1 MIKWRRYGPRLHPRI
16 FAKLNNTLHDI
27 LDAIPEGVIL
37 IDDTGTIQYFNSGAE
52 RLFGYPRAEVI
63 GRNIKILMPPL
74 DREAHDQYL
83 SSYLRTGIRKI
94 IGLGR
99 EVTAQ
104 RKDSSAFPIFLS
116 IGEMRFGE
124 RRMFVGI
131 AQDLTSRRQV
141 EQKLLTLSSAI
152 DQSPNAVLIS
162 NKDGVI
168 EYVNESFVRLT
179 GYDANELVGQN
190 PRLLRSGHTDRDQYR
205 HLWHAILNG
214 REWHGEIED
223 RRKGGA
229 LYWAKQTITPLRDA
243 LGQITHYLAI
253 QEDITALKRQ
263 QEALAES
270 EERFRNVADMTG
282 EWLWEQDQEGRY
294 TYSSAAVIGIL
305 GYTPEEIIGK
315 SYLELQCPSDPAL
328 VPSNPTLPYFRL
340 VNQYRHKSGRIVFTE
355 SSGAPILGDPG
366 EILRWRGVDHD
377 ITERKAFEDAL
388 RLRNRAM
395 ESLRVGVAICDARV
409 PGFPNIYVNPALCQI
424 TGYASEELIGQNT
437 RLLRG
442 PETDPETIDRINRA
456 LELGRDYEA
465 TVRSYRKG
473 GVAFW
478 NELFIS
484 PVADENGNITHYV
497 EIHTDVTE
505 RRKAEE
511 NQQQLELAKRIQL
524 SLLPDAPLR
533 LSAAQ
538 IAGVCVPA
546 THIGGDY
553 FDFFENS
560 TTIVITIADVS
571 GHSVGAALLM
581 TGLRS
586 ALRLETRIRGANG
599 ASPATILRELNEVL
613 YDDLNKTESFITMFF
628 TKYEPHTGL
637 LHYANAGHNQALVL
651 RASTNEC
658 LSLDSE
664 GLILGALQNVEF
676 EEKSIQLFAGDL
688 LTLYTDGVNEA
699 RNPQGEFF
707 GIERLRAELLRHRD
721 LPPDEQVSRI
731 LAEVQAFCADYPLAD
746 DVAIVIMKALERSI
760 SLG

>member
-409 PGFPNIYVNPALCQI
+409 
-424 TGYASEELIGQNT
+424 
-437 RLLRG
+437 
-442 PETDPETIDRINRA
+442 
-456 LELGRDYEA
+456 
-465 TVRSYRKG
+465 
-473 GVAFW
+473 
-478 NELFIS
+478 
-484 PVADENGNITHYV
+484 
-497 EIHTDVTE
+497 
-505 RRKAEE
+505 
-511 NQQQLELAKRIQL
+511 
-524 SLLPDAPLR
+524 LR
-533 LSAAQ
+533 L
-538 IAGVCVPA
+538 P
-546 THIGGDY
+546 
-553 FDFFENS
+553 
-560 TTIVITIADVS
+560 
-571 GHSVGAALLM
+571 
-581 TGLRS
+581 
-586 ALRLETRIRGANG
+586 
-599 ASPATILRELNEVL
+599 
-613 YDDLNKTESFITMFF
+613 
-628 TKYEPHTGL
+628 
-637 LHYANAGHNQALVL
+637 
-651 RASTNEC
+651 
-658 LSLDSE
+658 
-664 GLILGALQNVEF
+664 
-676 EEKSIQLFAGDL
+676 
-688 LTLYTDGVNEA
+688 
-699 RNPQGEFF
+699 
-707 GIERLRAELLRHRD
+707 
-721 LPPDEQVSRI
+721 
-731 LAEVQAFCADYPLAD
+731 
-746 DVAIVIMKALERSI
+746 
-760 SLG
+760 